1 MSFANLPTPR
11 VIWRKT
17 CQVPVAALLH
27 CVTSGKL
34 LHLSEHPQ
42 CLHSVLCYSQGPTD
56 LKGLK
61 ATECLAESLP
71 QSSCQVV
78 VSICLTTS
86 RDLRLMASIAVCAAL
101 GCLGLALTVSVSL
114 LG

>member
-1 MSFANLPTPR
+1 MLGRISAPKFL
-11 VIWRKT
+11 
-17 CQVPVAALLH
+17 
-27 CVTSGKL
+27 
-34 LHLSEHPQ
+34 
-42 CLHSVLCYSQGPTD
+42 
-56 LKGLK
+56 
-61 ATECLAESLP
+61 
-71 QSSCQVV
+71 QVV